1 MGGFFSPPSAP
12 VLPPPPPPVD
22 TGEEERKRR
31 VEAIERRR
39 RGRAGTVATSERGV
53 LDGAGSSST
62 DAQSSAIPLKDKLG
76 D

>member
-12 VLPPPPPPVD
+12 ALPPPPPPVD
-22 TGEEERKRR
+22 TGAEERQRR

-53 LDGAGSSST
+53 LDDPGPSSR
-62 DAQSSAIPLKDKLG
+62 AQSSTPTLKDKLG